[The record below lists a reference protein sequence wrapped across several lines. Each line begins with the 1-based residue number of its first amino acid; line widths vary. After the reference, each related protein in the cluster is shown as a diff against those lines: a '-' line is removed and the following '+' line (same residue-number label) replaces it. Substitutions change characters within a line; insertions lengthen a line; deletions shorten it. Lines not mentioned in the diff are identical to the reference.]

1 MNRLLI
7 MTGVLGALL
16 AVMTFVGAAERVPE
30 KAGVVANEGA
40 EFFCDR
46 SALTQEQ
53 RGKQIELGKILRHA
67 VLQRRELKDGFEYTF
82 PNDMETYRALAEYVP
97 LERACCPFM
106 DMSIR
111 LDRDGGKLH
120 WEVRGREGIKT
131 FVREELMWLSSN

>member
-7 MTGVLGALL
+7 VTGVLGTLL
-16 AVMTFVGAAERVPE
+16 AAITFVGAAERVP
-30 KAGVVANEGA
+30 ATPGAANEGA

-46 SALTQEQ
+46 AALTQEQ
-53 RGKQIELGKILRHA
+53 KGKQIELGKILRHA

-97 LERACCPFM
+97 LERVCCPFM
-106 DMSIR
+106 DMTIR

-131 FVREELMWLSSN
+131 FVREELIWLSKS